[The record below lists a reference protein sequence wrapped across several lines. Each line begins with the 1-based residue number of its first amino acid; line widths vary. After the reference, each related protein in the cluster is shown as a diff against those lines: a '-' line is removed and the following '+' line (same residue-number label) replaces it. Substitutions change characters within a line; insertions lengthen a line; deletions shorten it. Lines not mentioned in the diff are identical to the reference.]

1 MVHYTFIKRKK
12 KLYSIGIDVGGT
24 FTDFFCFDHSNQKTF
39 VYKTASTPDDPS
51 KAVCA
56 GLEALLTKY
65 SIKATDVSTIF
76 HGTTV
81 GTNSILEGKGAK
93 VGLIT
98 NSGFRD
104 ILHIGRHQRPQHY
117 SIGQEIPWQNRA
129 LIERKFRKTVNC
141 RLDSSGNEITPLDE
155 KSILAHL
162 EFFEENNVN
171 SVLIA
176 FLFSYRNNAHERR
189 VSELVRDQMPNAFV
203 TTSSSVSPQFREFER
218 FTTGAV
224 AAFIGPKVTG
234 YIDNLSLTLKKICQN
249 AELRIMTSSGGL
261 ATPEMIMR
269 HPELTLLSGLVAGA
283 NAGLWLASKKK
294 MKNLITLD
302 IGGTSADISII
313 NDGQLNEVSS
323 RNASISGYPVQ
334 LPMID
339 IHTIGAGGGSIA
351 RVDAG
356 GGFKV
361 GPESAG
367 ASPGPACYN
376 LGGSKPTVTD
386 ANLVLGRL
394 LGDRIL
400 DGRMTLDS
408 QIAETSLK
416 EVSSTLGSNINQ
428 TALGTISVL
437 NNNMASA
444 IRSRTIQKGIDPRDF
459 SLCAFGGG
467 GPLQAVGV
475 AEILGINEVI
485 VPQAPGIMCAFG
497 LLISRVEY
505 HSVKTLLMTKTQFNL
520 STLNETLSEMKS
532 YLTSIFERDKAD
544 TKLICFE
551 AFTDLRYVGQ
561 GYELKVP
568 LNSDVLKLEDLEQVW
583 DAFHKQHK
591 QEYGHNFLSADIEMV
606 SVKLK
611 AQIKKENSSDEFSFE
626 NSIDETVS
634 RLNLPNTKV
643 EFSIDGKPQSFETEI
658 IDRKTL
664 TGGTQKAGPNVI
676 YQEDSTT
683 VVPPGWTMSVDDDLT
698 LRLRKLDNNNE

>member
-1 MVHYTFIKRKK
+1 
-12 KLYSIGIDVGGT
+12 
-24 FTDFFCFDHSNQKTF
+24 
-39 VYKTASTPDDPS
+39 
-51 KAVCA
+51 
-56 GLEALLTKY
+56 
-65 SIKATDVSTIF
+65 
-76 HGTTV
+76 
-81 GTNSILEGKGAK
+81 
-93 VGLIT
+93 
-98 NSGFRD
+98 
-104 ILHIGRHQRPQHY
+104 
-117 SIGQEIPWQNRA
+117 
-129 LIERKFRKTVNC
+129 LIERKFRKTVDC

-162 EFFEENNVN
+162 EFFKENNVN
-171 SVLIA
+171 SILIA
-176 FLFSYRNNAHERR
+176 FLFSYRNNAHENR
-189 VSELVRDQMPNAFV
+189 VLEIVRDQIPSAFV

-224 AAFIGPKVTG
+224 AAFIGPKVTN
-234 YIDNLSLTLKKICQN
+234 YIDNLSLNLKNICQN
-249 AELRIMTSSGGL
+249 AELRIMTSNGGL

-351 RVDAG
+351 KVDAG

-408 QIAETSLK
+408 QMAETSLK
-416 EVSSTLGSNINQ
+416 AVSSSLGSTINQ

-485 VPQAPGIMCAFG
+485 VPQNPGIMCAFG

-520 STLNETLSEMKS
+520 SILNETISEMKS
-532 YLTSIFERDKAD
+532 DLTSIFERDKAD
-544 TKLICFE
+544 TKLIRFE

-568 LNSDVLKLEDLEQVW
+568 LNSDVLKPENLEQVW

-634 RLNLPNTKV
+634 RLNLPKAKV

-664 TGGTQKAGPNVI
+664 TGGAQKAGPNVI

>member
-1 MVHYTFIKRKK
+1 M
-12 KLYSIGIDVGGT
+12 YSIGIDVGGT
-24 FTDFFCFDHSNQKTF
+24 FTDFFCFDQSNQKTF
-39 VYKTASTPDDPS
+39 VYKTPSTSDDPS
-51 KAVCA
+51 IAVCA

-65 SIKATDVSTIF
+65 TIKATDVSTIF

-141 RLDSSGNEITPLDE
+141 RLDSSGNEIAPLDE
-155 KSILAHL
+155 KSILAHI
-162 EFFEENNVN
+162 EFFKENSVN

-176 FLFSYRNNAHERR
+176 FLFSYRNNAHEGR
-189 VSELVRDQMPNAFV
+189 VLELVRDQMPSAFV

-224 AAFIGPKVTG
+224 AAFIGPKVTH
-234 YIDNLSLTLKKICQN
+234 YIDNLTLNLKKICQN

-339 IHTIGAGGGSIA
+339 IHTIGAGGGSVA

-367 ASPGPACYN
+367 AYPGPACYN

-408 QIAETSLK
+408 QMAETSLK
-416 EVSSTLGSNINQ
+416 EVSSTLGSTINQ

-485 VPQAPGIMCAFG
+485 IPQNPGIMCAFG

-532 YLTSIFERDKAD
+532 DLTLIFERDKAE
-544 TKLICFE
+544 TKLIRFE

-568 LNSDVLKLEDLEQVW
+568 LNSNTLGPEHLEQVW
-583 DAFHKQHK
+583 DAFHRQHK

-611 AQIKKENSSDEFSFE
+611 AHIISENSSGALSFE
-626 NSIDETVS
+626 NSTDETVS
-634 RLNLPNTKV
+634 RLNLPNTNV

-664 TGGTQKAGPNVI
+664 AGGAQKAGPNVI
-676 YQEDSTT
+676 YQEDSTI

-698 LRLRKLDNNNE
+698 LRLKKLDNNNE

>member
-1 MVHYTFIKRKK
+1 
-12 KLYSIGIDVGGT
+12 LYSIGIDVGGT
-24 FTDFFCFDHSNQKTF
+24 FTDFFCFNQSNQKTF
-39 VYKTASTPDDPS
+39 VYKTPSTSDDPS

-65 SIKATDVSTIF
+65 TIKATDVSTIF

-141 RLDSSGNEITPLDE
+141 RLDSSGNEIAPLDE
-155 KSILAHL
+155 KSILAHI
-162 EFFEENNVN
+162 EFFKENSVN

-176 FLFSYRNNAHERR
+176 FLFSYRNNAHEGR
-189 VSELVRDQMPNAFV
+189 VLELVRDQMPSAFV

-224 AAFIGPKVTG
+224 AAFIGPKVTH
-234 YIDNLSLTLKKICQN
+234 YIDNLTLNLKKICQN

-339 IHTIGAGGGSIA
+339 IHTIGAGGGSVA

-367 ASPGPACYN
+367 AYPGPACYN

-408 QIAETSLK
+408 QMAETSLK
-416 EVSSTLGSNINQ
+416 EVSLTLGSTINQ

-485 VPQAPGIMCAFG
+485 IPQNPGIMCAFG

-532 YLTSIFERDKAD
+532 DLTLIFERDKAE
-544 TKLICFE
+544 TKLIRFE

-568 LNSDVLKLEDLEQVW
+568 LNSNTLGPEHLEQVW
-583 DAFHKQHK
+583 DAFHRQHK

-611 AQIKKENSSDEFSFE
+611 AHIISENSSGALSFE
-626 NSIDETVS
+626 NSTDETVS
-634 RLNLPNTKV
+634 RLNLPNTNV

-664 TGGTQKAGPNVI
+664 AGGAQKAGPNVI
-676 YQEDSTT
+676 YQEDSTI

-698 LRLRKLDNNNE
+698 LRLKKLDNNNE

>member
-1 MVHYTFIKRKK
+1 M
-12 KLYSIGIDVGGT
+12 YSIGIDVGGT
-24 FTDFFCFDHSNQKTF
+24 FTDFFCFDHSNQQTF
-39 VYKTASTPDDPS
+39 VYKIASTPDDPS
-51 KAVCA
+51 QAVCT

-65 SIKATDVSTIF
+65 SIKPTEVSTIF

-129 LIERKFRKTVNC
+129 LIERKFRKTIDC
-141 RLDSSGNEITPLDE
+141 RLDSSGNEIIPLDE
-155 KSILAHL
+155 TSILDHL
-162 EFFEENNVN
+162 EFFKNNNVN
-171 SVLIA
+171 SILIA
-176 FLFSYRNNAHERR
+176 FLFSFRNNTHENH
-189 VSELVRDQMPNAFV
+189 VLKIVKEQMPSTFV

-224 AAFIGPKVTG
+224 AAFIGPKVTN
-234 YIDNLSLTLKKICQN
+234 YIDNLSYNLRKICPES
-249 AELRIMTSSGGL
+249 ELRIMTSSGGL
-261 ATPEMIMR
+261 ATPEMIME

-283 NAGLWLASKKK
+283 NAGLWLASKKG

-313 NDGQLNEVSS
+313 NNGQLNEVSS
-323 RNASISGYPVQ
+323 RNASIAGYPVQ

-351 RVDAG
+351 KVDAG

-400 DGRMTLDS
+400 DGRMTLDT
-408 QIAETSLK
+408 QMAEKSLEK
-416 EVSSTLGSNINQ
+416 VSSTLGSTINQ

-475 AEILGINEVI
+475 AEILGIKEVI
-485 VPQAPGIMCAFG
+485 IPQNPGIMCAFG
-497 LLISRVEY
+497 LLISRIEY
-505 HSVKTLLMTKTQFNL
+505 HSVRTLLMTKTQFNL
-520 STLNETLSEMKS
+520 SFLNETLTEMKDD
-532 YLTSIFERDKAD
+532 LISIFERDKAD
-544 TKLICFE
+544 TKLISFE

-568 LNSDVLKLEDLEQVW
+568 LNSDMLKPEHLEEVW

-591 QEYGHNFLSADIEMV
+591 QEYGHNFTSADIEMV

-611 AQIKKENSSDEFSFE
+611 AHIKKENPYEELSFE
-626 NSIDETVS
+626 SSFDEYSGRSDLTM
-634 RLNLPNTKV
+634 KEV
-643 EFSIDGKPQSFETEI
+643 EFSVEGKPQRFDTEI
-658 IDRKTL
+658 IRRNNL
-664 TGGTQKAGPNVI
+664 AGGIQKMGPNVV
-676 YQEDSTT
+676 YQQDSTT
-683 VVPPGWTMSVDDDLT
+683 VVPPGWTMSVDDDLS

>member
-1 MVHYTFIKRKK
+1 
-12 KLYSIGIDVGGT
+12 
-24 FTDFFCFDHSNQKTF
+24 
-39 VYKTASTPDDPS
+39 
-51 KAVCA
+51 
-56 GLEALLTKY
+56 
-65 SIKATDVSTIF
+65 
-76 HGTTV
+76 
-81 GTNSILEGKGAK
+81 
-93 VGLIT
+93 
-98 NSGFRD
+98 
-104 ILHIGRHQRPQHY
+104 
-117 SIGQEIPWQNRA
+117 
-129 LIERKFRKTVNC
+129 
-141 RLDSSGNEITPLDE
+141 
-155 KSILAHL
+155 LAHL

-171 SVLIA
+171 SILIA
-176 FLFSYRNNAHERR
+176 FLFSYRNNAHENR
-189 VSELVRDQMPNAFV
+189 VLELVREQMPSAFV

-224 AAFIGPKVTG
+224 AAFIGPKVTQ
-234 YIDNLSLTLKKICQN
+234 YIDNLSLNLKNICQN

-400 DGRMTLDS
+400 DGRMMLDS
-408 QIAETSLK
+408 QMAETSLRT
-416 EVSSTLGSNINQ
+416 VSSSLGSTINQ

-485 VPQAPGIMCAFG
+485 VPQNPGIMCAFG

-520 STLNETLSEMKS
+520 STLNETISEMKS
-532 YLTSIFERDKAD
+532 DLTSIFKRDNAD
-544 TKLICFE
+544 TKLIRYE

-568 LNSDVLKLEDLEQVW
+568 LNSDVLKPETLEQVW

-626 NSIDETVS
+626 NSSDETVS

-658 IDRKTL
+658 IDRKAL
-664 TGGTQKAGPNVI
+664 TGGAQKAGPNVI

>member
-1 MVHYTFIKRKK
+1 M
-12 KLYSIGIDVGGT
+12 YSIGIDVGGT
-24 FTDFFCFDHSNQKTF
+24 FTDFFCFNQSNQKTF
-39 VYKTASTPDDPS
+39 VYKTPSTSDDPS
-51 KAVCA
+51 IAVCA

-65 SIKATDVSTIF
+65 TIKATDVSTIF

-141 RLDSSGNEITPLDE
+141 RLDSSGNEIAPLDE
-155 KSILAHL
+155 KSILAHI
-162 EFFEENNVN
+162 EFFKENSVN

-176 FLFSYRNNAHERR
+176 FLFSYRNNAHEGR
-189 VSELVRDQMPNAFV
+189 VLELVRDQMPSAFV

-224 AAFIGPKVTG
+224 AAFIGPKVTH
-234 YIDNLSLTLKKICQN
+234 YIDNLTLNLKKICQN

-339 IHTIGAGGGSIA
+339 IHTIGAGGGSVA

-367 ASPGPACYN
+367 AYPGPACYN

-408 QIAETSLK
+408 QMAETSLK
-416 EVSSTLGSNINQ
+416 EVSLTLGSTINQ

-485 VPQAPGIMCAFG
+485 IPQNPGIMCAFG

-532 YLTSIFERDKAD
+532 DLTLIFERDKAE
-544 TKLICFE
+544 TKLIRFE

-568 LNSDVLKLEDLEQVW
+568 LNSNTLGPEHLEQVW
-583 DAFHKQHK
+583 DAFHRQHK

-611 AQIKKENSSDEFSFE
+611 AHIISENSSGALSFE
-626 NSIDETVS
+626 NSTDETVS
-634 RLNLPNTKV
+634 RLNLPNTNV

-664 TGGTQKAGPNVI
+664 AGGAQKAGPNVI
-676 YQEDSTT
+676 YQEDSTI

-698 LRLRKLDNNNE
+698 LRLKKLDNNNE

>member
-1 MVHYTFIKRKK
+1 M
-12 KLYSIGIDVGGT
+12 YSIGIDVGGT
-24 FTDFFCFDHSNQKTF
+24 FTDFFCFDQSNQKTF
-39 VYKTASTPDDPS
+39 VYKTPSTSDDPS

-65 SIKATDVSTIF
+65 TIKATDVSTIF

-141 RLDSSGNEITPLDE
+141 RLDSSGNEIAPLDE
-155 KSILAHL
+155 KSILAHI
-162 EFFEENNVN
+162 EFFKENSVN

-176 FLFSYRNNAHERR
+176 FLFSYRNNAHEGR
-189 VSELVRDQMPNAFV
+189 VLELVRDQMPSAFV

-224 AAFIGPKVTG
+224 AAFIGPKVTH
-234 YIDNLSLTLKKICQN
+234 YIDNLTLNLKKICQN

-339 IHTIGAGGGSIA
+339 IHTIGAGGGSVA

-367 ASPGPACYN
+367 AYPGPACYN

-408 QIAETSLK
+408 QMAETSLK
-416 EVSSTLGSNINQ
+416 EVSSTLGSTINQ

-485 VPQAPGIMCAFG
+485 IPQNPGIMCAFG

-532 YLTSIFERDKAD
+532 DLTLIFERDKAE
-544 TKLICFE
+544 TKLIRFE

-568 LNSDVLKLEDLEQVW
+568 LNSNTLGTEHLEQVW
-583 DAFHKQHK
+583 DAFHRQHK

-611 AQIKKENSSDEFSFE
+611 AHIISENSSGALSFE
-626 NSIDETVS
+626 NSTDETVS
-634 RLNLPNTKV
+634 RLNLPNTNV

-664 TGGTQKAGPNVI
+664 AGGAQKAGPNVI
-676 YQEDSTT
+676 YQEDSTI

-698 LRLRKLDNNNE
+698 LRLKKLDNNNE

>member
-1 MVHYTFIKRKK
+1 M
-12 KLYSIGIDVGGT
+12 YSIGIDVGGT

-51 KAVCA
+51 KAVCS
-56 GLEALLTKY
+56 GLEALLAKY
-65 SIKATDVSTIF
+65 LIKAKDVSTIF

-129 LIERKFRKTVNC
+129 LIERKFRKTVDC

-155 KSILAHL
+155 KRILAHL
-162 EFFEENNVN
+162 EFFKENNVN
-171 SVLIA
+171 SILIA
-176 FLFSYRNNAHERR
+176 FLFSYRNNAHENR
-189 VSELVRDQMPNAFV
+189 VLQIVRDQIPSAFV

-224 AAFIGPKVTG
+224 AAFIGPKVTN
-234 YIDNLSLTLKKICQN
+234 YIDNLSLNLKNICQN
-249 AELRIMTSSGGL
+249 AELRIMTSNGGL

-351 RVDAG
+351 KVDAG

-408 QIAETSLK
+408 QMAETSLK
-416 EVSSTLGSNINQ
+416 AVSSSLGSTINQ

-459 SLCAFGGG
+459 CLCAFGGG

-485 VPQAPGIMCAFG
+485 VPQNPGIMCAFG

-520 STLNETLSEMKS
+520 SILNETISEMKS
-532 YLTSIFERDKAD
+532 DLTSIFERDKAD
-544 TKLICFE
+544 TKLIRFE

-568 LNSDVLKLEDLEQVW
+568 LNSDVLKPESLEQVW

-634 RLNLPNTKV
+634 RLNLPKAKV

-664 TGGTQKAGPNVI
+664 TGGAQKAGPNVI

>member
-1 MVHYTFIKRKK
+1 M
-12 KLYSIGIDVGGT
+12 
-24 FTDFFCFDHSNQKTF
+24 
-39 VYKTASTPDDPS
+39 
-51 KAVCA
+51 
-56 GLEALLTKY
+56 
-65 SIKATDVSTIF
+65 
-76 HGTTV
+76 
-81 GTNSILEGKGAK
+81 
-93 VGLIT
+93 
-98 NSGFRD
+98 
-104 ILHIGRHQRPQHY
+104 
-117 SIGQEIPWQNRA
+117 
-129 LIERKFRKTVNC
+129 
-141 RLDSSGNEITPLDE
+141 
-155 KSILAHL
+155 AHL
-162 EFFEENNVN
+162 EFFKENNVN
-171 SVLIA
+171 SILIA
-176 FLFSYRNNAHERR
+176 FLFSYRNNAHENR
-189 VSELVRDQMPNAFV
+189 VLEIVRDQIPSAFV

-224 AAFIGPKVTG
+224 AAFIGPKVTN
-234 YIDNLSLTLKKICQN
+234 YIDNLSLNLKNICQN
-249 AELRIMTSSGGL
+249 AELRIMTSNGGL

-294 MKNLITLD
+294 IKNLITLD

-351 RVDAG
+351 KVDAG

-408 QIAETSLK
+408 QMAETSLK
-416 EVSSTLGSNINQ
+416 AVSSSLGSTINQ

-485 VPQAPGIMCAFG
+485 VPQNPGIMCAFG

-520 STLNETLSEMKS
+520 SILNETISQMKS
-532 YLTSIFERDKAD
+532 DLTSIFERDKAD
-544 TKLICFE
+544 TKLIRFE

-568 LNSDVLKLEDLEQVW
+568 LNSDVLKPENLEQVW

-634 RLNLPNTKV
+634 RLNLPKAKV

-664 TGGTQKAGPNVI
+664 TGGVQKAGPNVI

>member
-1 MVHYTFIKRKK
+1 M
-12 KLYSIGIDVGGT
+12 YSIGIDVGGT
-24 FTDFFCFDHSNQKTF
+24 FTDFFCFNQSNQKTF
-39 VYKTASTPDDPS
+39 VYKTPSTSDDPS

-65 SIKATDVSTIF
+65 TIKATDVSTIF

-141 RLDSSGNEITPLDE
+141 RLDSSGNEIAPLDE
-155 KSILAHL
+155 KSILAHI
-162 EFFEENNVN
+162 EFFKENSVN

-176 FLFSYRNNAHERR
+176 FLFSYRNNAHEGR
-189 VSELVRDQMPNAFV
+189 VLELVRDQMPSAFV

-224 AAFIGPKVTG
+224 AAFIGPKVTH
-234 YIDNLSLTLKKICQN
+234 YIDNLTLNLKKICQN

-339 IHTIGAGGGSIA
+339 IHTIGAGGGSVA

-367 ASPGPACYN
+367 AYPGPACYN

-408 QIAETSLK
+408 QMAETSLK
-416 EVSSTLGSNINQ
+416 EVSLTLGSTINQ

-485 VPQAPGIMCAFG
+485 IPQNPGIMCAFG

-532 YLTSIFERDKAD
+532 DLTLIFERDKAE
-544 TKLICFE
+544 TKLIRFE

-568 LNSDVLKLEDLEQVW
+568 LNSDILEPEHLEQVW
-583 DAFHKQHK
+583 DAFHRQHK

-611 AQIKKENSSDEFSFE
+611 AHIISENSSGALSFE
-626 NSIDETVS
+626 NSTDETVS
-634 RLNLPNTKV
+634 RLNLPNTNV

-664 TGGTQKAGPNVI
+664 AGGAQKAGPNVI
-676 YQEDSTT
+676 YQEDSTI

-698 LRLRKLDNNNE
+698 LRLKKLDNNNE

>member
-1 MVHYTFIKRKK
+1 M
-12 KLYSIGIDVGGT
+12 YSIGIDVGGT

-65 SIKATDVSTIF
+65 AIKPTDVATIF

-141 RLDSSGNEITPLDE
+141 RLDSSGNEIIPLDE
-155 KSILAHL
+155 KSILAHI
-162 EFFEENNVN
+162 EFFKENNVN

-176 FLFSYRNNAHERR
+176 FLFSFRNNAHERR
-189 VSELVRDQMPNAFV
+189 VLELVRDQMPSAFV

-224 AAFIGPKVTG
+224 AAFIGPKVTR
-234 YIDNLSLTLKKICQN
+234 YIDNLSLNLKKICPK

-408 QIAETSLK
+408 QMAEKSLK
-416 EVSSTLGSNINQ
+416 EVSSTLGSTTNQ

-485 VPQAPGIMCAFG
+485 VPQNPGIMCAFG

-532 YLTSIFERDKAD
+532 DLTSIFERDKAD
-544 TKLICFE
+544 TKLIRFE

-568 LNSDVLKLEDLEQVW
+568 LDSEVLKPENLEQVW

-611 AQIKKENSSDEFSFE
+611 AQIKKENSRDEFSFE
-626 NSIDETVS
+626 NSIDETVGN
-634 RLNLPNTKV
+634 LNLPNSKV

-664 TGGTQKAGPNVI
+664 KGGAQKDGPNVI

-683 VVPPGWTMSVDDDLT
+683 VVPPGWTMSIDDDLT
-698 LRLRKLDNNNE
+698 LRLRKLDNKNE

>member
-1 MVHYTFIKRKK
+1 M
-12 KLYSIGIDVGGT
+12 YSIGIDVGGT
-24 FTDFFCFDHSNQKTF
+24 FTDFFCFDQSNQKTF
-39 VYKTASTPDDPS
+39 VYKTPSTSDDPS

-65 SIKATDVSTIF
+65 TIKATDVSTIF

-141 RLDSSGNEITPLDE
+141 RLDSSGNEIVPLDE
-155 KSILAHL
+155 KSILAHI
-162 EFFEENNVN
+162 EFFKENSVN

-176 FLFSYRNNAHERR
+176 FLFSYRNNAHEGR
-189 VSELVRDQMPNAFV
+189 VLELVRDQMPSAFV

-224 AAFIGPKVTG
+224 AAFIGPKVTH
-234 YIDNLSLTLKKICQN
+234 YIDNLTLNLKKICQN

-339 IHTIGAGGGSIA
+339 IHTIGAGGGSVA

-367 ASPGPACYN
+367 AYPGPACYN

-408 QIAETSLK
+408 QMAETSLK
-416 EVSSTLGSNINQ
+416 EVSSTLGSTINQ

-485 VPQAPGIMCAFG
+485 IPQNPGIMCAFG

-520 STLNETLSEMKS
+520 STLNGTLSEMKS
-532 YLTSIFERDKAD
+532 DLTLIFERDKAE
-544 TKLICFE
+544 TKLIRFE

-568 LNSDVLKLEDLEQVW
+568 LNSDILEPEHLEQVW
-583 DAFHKQHK
+583 DAFHRQHK

-611 AQIKKENSSDEFSFE
+611 AHIMSKNSSGALSFE
-626 NSIDETVS
+626 NSTDKTVS
-634 RLNLPNTKV
+634 SLNLTNTNV

-664 TGGTQKAGPNVI
+664 AGGAQKAGPNVI
-676 YQEDSTT
+676 YQEDSTI

-698 LRLRKLDNNNE
+698 LRLKKLDNNNE

>member
-1 MVHYTFIKRKK
+1 M
-12 KLYSIGIDVGGT
+12 YSIGIDVGGT
-24 FTDFFCFDHSNQKTF
+24 FTDFFCFDQSNQKTF
-39 VYKTASTPDDPS
+39 VYKTPSTSDDPS

-65 SIKATDVSTIF
+65 TIKATDVSTIF

-141 RLDSSGNEITPLDE
+141 RLDSSGNEIAPLDE
-155 KSILAHL
+155 KSILAHI
-162 EFFEENNVN
+162 EFFKENSVN

-176 FLFSYRNNAHERR
+176 FLFSYRNNAHEGR
-189 VSELVRDQMPNAFV
+189 VLELVRDQMPSAFV

-224 AAFIGPKVTG
+224 AAFIGPKVTH
-234 YIDNLSLTLKKICQN
+234 YIDNLTLNLKKICQN

-339 IHTIGAGGGSIA
+339 IHTIGAGGGSVA

-367 ASPGPACYN
+367 AYPGPACYN

-408 QIAETSLK
+408 QMAETSLK
-416 EVSSTLGSNINQ
+416 EVSSTLGSTINQ

-485 VPQAPGIMCAFG
+485 IPQNPGIMCAFG

-532 YLTSIFERDKAD
+532 DLTLIFERDKAE
-544 TKLICFE
+544 TKLIRFE

-568 LNSDVLKLEDLEQVW
+568 LNSDILEPEHLEQVW
-583 DAFHKQHK
+583 DAFHRQHK

-611 AQIKKENSSDEFSFE
+611 AHIISENSSGALSFE
-626 NSIDETVS
+626 NSTDETVS
-634 RLNLPNTKV
+634 RLNLPNTNV

-664 TGGTQKAGPNVI
+664 AGGAQKAGPNVI
-676 YQEDSTT
+676 YQEDSTI

-698 LRLRKLDNNNE
+698 LRLKKLDNNNE

>member
-1 MVHYTFIKRKK
+1 M
-12 KLYSIGIDVGGT
+12 YSIGIDVGGT
-24 FTDFFCFDHSNQKTF
+24 FTDFFCFDQSNQKTF
-39 VYKTASTPDDPS
+39 VYKTPSTSDDPS

-65 SIKATDVSTIF
+65 TIKATDVSTIF

-141 RLDSSGNEITPLDE
+141 RLDSSGNEIAPLDE
-155 KSILAHL
+155 KSILAHI
-162 EFFEENNVN
+162 EFFKENSVN

-176 FLFSYRNNAHERR
+176 FLFSYRNNAHEGR
-189 VSELVRDQMPNAFV
+189 VLELVRDQMPSAFV

-224 AAFIGPKVTG
+224 AAFIGPKVTH
-234 YIDNLSLTLKKICQN
+234 YIDNLTLNLKKICQN

-339 IHTIGAGGGSIA
+339 IHTIGAGGGSVA

-367 ASPGPACYN
+367 AYPGPACYN

-408 QIAETSLK
+408 QMAETSLK
-416 EVSSTLGSNINQ
+416 EVSLTLGSTINQ

-485 VPQAPGIMCAFG
+485 IPQNPGIMCAFG

-532 YLTSIFERDKAD
+532 DLTLIFERDKAE
-544 TKLICFE
+544 TKLIRFE

-568 LNSDVLKLEDLEQVW
+568 LNSNTLGPEHLEQVW
-583 DAFHKQHK
+583 DAFHRQHK

-611 AQIKKENSSDEFSFE
+611 AHIISENSSGALSFE
-626 NSIDETVS
+626 NSTDETVS
-634 RLNLPNTKV
+634 RLNLPNTNV

-664 TGGTQKAGPNVI
+664 AGGAQKAGPNVI
-676 YQEDSTT
+676 YQEDSTI

-698 LRLRKLDNNNE
+698 LRLKKLDNNNE

>member
-1 MVHYTFIKRKK
+1 M
-12 KLYSIGIDVGGT
+12 YSIGIDVGGT
-24 FTDFFCFDHSNQKTF
+24 FTDFFCFDQSNQKTF
-39 VYKTASTPDDPS
+39 VYKTPSTSDDPS
-51 KAVCA
+51 IAVCA

-65 SIKATDVSTIF
+65 TIKATDVSTIF

-141 RLDSSGNEITPLDE
+141 RLDSSGNEIAPLDE
-155 KSILAHL
+155 KSILAHI
-162 EFFEENNVN
+162 EFFKENSVN

-176 FLFSYRNNAHERR
+176 FLFSYRNNAHEGR
-189 VSELVRDQMPNAFV
+189 VLELVRDQMPSAFV

-224 AAFIGPKVTG
+224 AAFIGPKVTH
-234 YIDNLSLTLKKICQN
+234 YIDNLTLNLKKICQN

-339 IHTIGAGGGSIA
+339 IHTIGAGGGSVA

-367 ASPGPACYN
+367 AYPGPACYN

-408 QIAETSLK
+408 QMAETSLK
-416 EVSSTLGSNINQ
+416 EVSSTLGSTINQ

-485 VPQAPGIMCAFG
+485 IPQNPGIMCAFG

-532 YLTSIFERDKAD
+532 DLTLIFERDKAE
-544 TKLICFE
+544 TKLIRFE

-568 LNSDVLKLEDLEQVW
+568 LNSNTLGTEHLEQVW
-583 DAFHKQHK
+583 DAFHRQHK

-611 AQIKKENSSDEFSFE
+611 AHIMSKNSSGALSFE
-626 NSIDETVS
+626 NSTDKTVS
-634 RLNLPNTKV
+634 SLNLTNTNV

-664 TGGTQKAGPNVI
+664 AGGAQKAGPNVI
-676 YQEDSTT
+676 YQEDSTI

-698 LRLRKLDNNNE
+698 LRLKKLDNNNE

>member
-1 MVHYTFIKRKK
+1 M
-12 KLYSIGIDVGGT
+12 YSIGIDVGGT
-24 FTDFFCFDHSNQKTF
+24 FTDFFCFNHSNQQTF
-39 VYKTASTPDDPS
+39 VYKIASTPEDPS
-51 KAVCA
+51 EAVCA

-65 SIKATDVSTIF
+65 SIKPTEVSTIF

-117 SIGQEIPWQNRA
+117 SIGQEIPWQNRP
-129 LIERKFRKTVNC
+129 LIERKFRKTIAC
-141 RLDSSGNEITPLDE
+141 RFDSSGNEIIPLDE
-155 KSILAHL
+155 TSVLDHV
-162 EFFEENNVN
+162 EFFKNNNVN
-171 SVLIA
+171 SILIA
-176 FLFSYRNNAHERR
+176 FLFSYRNNAHENH
-189 VSELVRDQMPNAFV
+189 VLKIVKEQMPSAFV

-224 AAFIGPKVTG
+224 AAFIGPKVTN
-234 YIDNLSLTLKKICQN
+234 YIYNLSHNLRKICPDS
-249 AELRIMTSSGGL
+249 ELRIMTSSGGL
-261 ATPEMIMR
+261 ATPEMIMQ

-283 NAGLWLASKKK
+283 NAGLWLASKKG

-313 NDGQLNEVSS
+313 NHGKLNEVSS
-323 RNASISGYPVQ
+323 RNASIAGYPVQ

-351 RVDAG
+351 KVDAG

-376 LGGSKPTVTD
+376 IGGSKPTVTD

-400 DGRMTLDS
+400 DGRMTLDTHM
-408 QIAETSLK
+408 AEKSLEK
-416 EVSSTLGSNINQ
+416 VSTTLGSTINQ

-475 AEILGINEVI
+475 AEILGIKEVI
-485 VPQAPGIMCAFG
+485 IPQNPGIMCAFG
-497 LLISRVEY
+497 LLISRIEY
-505 HSVKTLLMTKTQFNL
+505 HSVRTLLMTKTQFNL
-520 STLNETLSEMKS
+520 SFLNETLNEMKDE
-532 YLTSIFERDKAD
+532 LISIFERDKAD
-544 TKLICFE
+544 TKLISFE

-568 LNSDVLKLEDLEQVW
+568 LNSDIIKPEHLEQVW
-583 DAFHKQHK
+583 NDFHEQHK
-591 QEYGHNFLSADIEMV
+591 QEYGHSFTSADIEMV

-611 AQIKKENSSDEFSFE
+611 AHIKKEKPYEELSFE
-626 NSIDETVS
+626 SSFDETVS
-634 RLNLPNTKV
+634 RLNLPNAKV
-643 EFSIDGKPQSFETEI
+643 EFNIDGKSQSFETEI
-658 IDRKTL
+658 IDRRFL
-664 TGGTQKAGPNVI
+664 AEGTHKVGPTII

-683 VVPPGWTMSVDDDLT
+683 VAPPGWKMSVDDDLT
-698 LRLRKLDNNNE
+698 LRLKKLDNRNE

>member
-1 MVHYTFIKRKK
+1 M
-12 KLYSIGIDVGGT
+12 YSIGIDVGGT
-24 FTDFFCFDHSNQKTF
+24 FTDFFCFDQSNQKTF
-39 VYKTASTPDDPS
+39 VYKTPSTSDDPS

-65 SIKATDVSTIF
+65 TIKATDVSTIF

-141 RLDSSGNEITPLDE
+141 RLDSSGNEIAPLDE
-155 KSILAHL
+155 KSIADHI
-162 EFFEENNVN
+162 EFFKENRVN

-176 FLFSYRNNAHERR
+176 FLFSYRNNAHESR
-189 VSELVRDQMPNAFV
+189 VLELVRDQMPSAFV

-224 AAFIGPKVTG
+224 AAFIGPKVTH
-234 YIDNLSLTLKKICQN
+234 YIDNLTLNLKKICQN

-323 RNASISGYPVQ
+323 RNASIAGYPVQ

-339 IHTIGAGGGSIA
+339 IHTIGAGGGSVA

-367 ASPGPACYN
+367 AYPGPACYN

-408 QIAETSLK
+408 QMAETSLK
-416 EVSSTLGSNINQ
+416 EVSSTLGSTINQ

-485 VPQAPGIMCAFG
+485 IPQNPGIMCAFG

-532 YLTSIFERDKAD
+532 DLTLIFERDKAE
-544 TKLICFE
+544 TKLIRFE

-568 LNSDVLKLEDLEQVW
+568 LNSDILEPEHLEQVW
-583 DAFHKQHK
+583 DAFHRQHK

-611 AQIKKENSSDEFSFE
+611 AHIISENSSGALSFE
-626 NSIDETVS
+626 NSTDEPVS
-634 RLNLPNTKV
+634 RLNLPNTNV

-664 TGGTQKAGPNVI
+664 AGGAQKAGPNVI
-676 YQEDSTT
+676 YQEDSTI

-698 LRLRKLDNNNE
+698 LRLKKLDNNND

>member
-1 MVHYTFIKRKK
+1 M
-12 KLYSIGIDVGGT
+12 YSIGIDVGGT
-24 FTDFFCFDHSNQKTF
+24 FTDFFCFNQSNQKTF
-39 VYKTASTPDDPS
+39 VYKTPSTSDDPS

-65 SIKATDVSTIF
+65 TIKATDVSTIF

-141 RLDSSGNEITPLDE
+141 RLDSSGNEIAPLDE
-155 KSILAHL
+155 KSILAHI
-162 EFFEENNVN
+162 EFFKENSVN

-176 FLFSYRNNAHERR
+176 FLFSYRNNAHEGR
-189 VSELVRDQMPNAFV
+189 VLELVRDQMPSAFV

-224 AAFIGPKVTG
+224 AAFIGPKVTH
-234 YIDNLSLTLKKICQN
+234 YIDNLTLNLKKICQN

-339 IHTIGAGGGSIA
+339 IHTIGAGGGSVA

-367 ASPGPACYN
+367 AYPGPACYN

-408 QIAETSLK
+408 QMAETSLK
-416 EVSSTLGSNINQ
+416 EVSLTLGSTINQ

-485 VPQAPGIMCAFG
+485 IPQNPGIMCAFG

-532 YLTSIFERDKAD
+532 DLTLIFERDKAE
-544 TKLICFE
+544 TKLIRFE

-568 LNSDVLKLEDLEQVW
+568 LNSNTLGTEHLEQVW
-583 DAFHKQHK
+583 DAFHRQHK

-611 AQIKKENSSDEFSFE
+611 AHIISENSSGALSFE
-626 NSIDETVS
+626 NSTDETVS
-634 RLNLPNTKV
+634 RLNLPNTNV

-664 TGGTQKAGPNVI
+664 AGGAQKAGPNVI
-676 YQEDSTT
+676 YQEDSTI

-698 LRLRKLDNNNE
+698 LRLKKLDSNNE

>member
-1 MVHYTFIKRKK
+1 M
-12 KLYSIGIDVGGT
+12 YSIGIDVGGT
-24 FTDFFCFDHSNQKTF
+24 FTDFFCFDHSNQQTF
-39 VYKTASTPDDPS
+39 VYKIASTPDDPS
-51 KAVCA
+51 QAVCT

-65 SIKATDVSTIF
+65 SIKPTEVSTIF

-81 GTNSILEGKGAK
+81 ETNSILEGKGAK

-129 LIERKFRKTVNC
+129 LIERKFRKTIDC
-141 RLDSSGNEITPLDE
+141 RLDSSGNEIIPLDE
-155 KSILAHL
+155 TSILDHL
-162 EFFEENNVN
+162 EFFKNNNVN
-171 SVLIA
+171 SILIA
-176 FLFSYRNNAHERR
+176 FLFSFRNNTHENQ
-189 VSELVRDQMPNAFV
+189 VLKIVKEQMPSAFV

-224 AAFIGPKVTG
+224 AAFIGPKVTN
-234 YIDNLSLTLKKICQN
+234 YIDNLSYNLRKICPES
-249 AELRIMTSSGGL
+249 ELRIMTSSGGL
-261 ATPEMIMR
+261 ATPEMIME

-283 NAGLWLASKKK
+283 NAGLWLASKKG

-313 NDGQLNEVSS
+313 NNGQLNEVSS
-323 RNASISGYPVQ
+323 RNASIAGYPVQ

-351 RVDAG
+351 KVDAG

-400 DGRMTLDS
+400 DGRMTLDT
-408 QIAETSLK
+408 QMAEKSLEK
-416 EVSSTLGSNINQ
+416 VSSTLGSTINQ

-475 AEILGINEVI
+475 AEILGIKEVI
-485 VPQAPGIMCAFG
+485 IPQNPGIMCAFG
-497 LLISRVEY
+497 LLISRIEY
-505 HSVKTLLMTKTQFNL
+505 HSVRTLLMTKTQFNL
-520 STLNETLSEMKS
+520 SFLNETLTEMKDD
-532 YLTSIFERDKAD
+532 LISIFERDKAD
-544 TKLICFE
+544 TKLISFE

-568 LNSDVLKLEDLEQVW
+568 LNSDMLKPEHLEEVW

-611 AQIKKENSSDEFSFE
+611 AHIKKENPYEELSFE
-626 NSIDETVS
+626 SSFDEYSGRSDLTM
-634 RLNLPNTKV
+634 KEV
-643 EFSIDGKPQSFETEI
+643 EFSVEGKPQRFDTEI
-658 IDRKTL
+658 IRRNNL
-664 TGGTQKAGPNVI
+664 AGGIQKMGPNVV
-676 YQEDSTT
+676 YQQDSTT
-683 VVPPGWTMSVDDDLT
+683 VVPPGWTMSVDDDLS

>member
-1 MVHYTFIKRKK
+1 M
-12 KLYSIGIDVGGT
+12 YSIGIDVGGT

-129 LIERKFRKTVNC
+129 LIERKFRKTVDC
-141 RLDSSGNEITPLDE
+141 RLDSSGKEITPLDE

-171 SVLIA
+171 SILIA
-176 FLFSYRNNAHERR
+176 FLFSYRNNAHENR
-189 VSELVRDQMPNAFV
+189 VLELVREQMPSAFV

-224 AAFIGPKVTG
+224 AAFIGPKVTH
-234 YIDNLSLTLKKICQN
+234 YIDNLSLNLKNICQN

-408 QIAETSLK
+408 QMAETSLR
-416 EVSSTLGSNINQ
+416 EVSSNLGSTINQ

-485 VPQAPGIMCAFG
+485 IPQNPGIMCAFG
-497 LLISRVEY
+497 LLISRIEY

-520 STLNETLSEMKS
+520 ATLNETLSEMKS
-532 YLTSIFERDKAD
+532 DLTSIFERDKAD
-544 TKLICFE
+544 TKLIRFE

-568 LNSDVLKLEDLEQVW
+568 LNSDVLKPENLEQVW

-634 RLNLPNTKV
+634 HLNLPNTKV
-643 EFSIDGKPQSFETEI
+643 EFSIGGKPQSFETEI

-664 TGGTQKAGPNVI
+664 KGGAQKAGPNVI

-698 LRLRKLDNNNE
+698 LRLRKLDNKNE

>member
-1 MVHYTFIKRKK
+1 M
-12 KLYSIGIDVGGT
+12 YSIGIDVGGT
-24 FTDFFCFDHSNQKTF
+24 FTDFFCFNHSNQQTF
-39 VYKTASTPDDPS
+39 VYKIASTPEDPS
-51 KAVCA
+51 EAVCA

-65 SIKATDVSTIF
+65 SIKPTEVSTIF

-117 SIGQEIPWQNRA
+117 SIGQEIPWQNRP
-129 LIERKFRKTVNC
+129 LIERKFRKTIAC
-141 RLDSSGNEITPLDE
+141 RFDSSGNEIIPLDE
-155 KSILAHL
+155 TSVLDHV
-162 EFFEENNVN
+162 EFFKNNNVN
-171 SVLIA
+171 SILIA
-176 FLFSYRNNAHERR
+176 FLFSYRNNAHENH
-189 VSELVRDQMPNAFV
+189 VLKIVKEQMPSAFV

-224 AAFIGPKVTG
+224 AAFIGPKVTN
-234 YIDNLSLTLKKICQN
+234 YIYNLSHNLRKICPDS
-249 AELRIMTSSGGL
+249 ELRIMTSSGGL
-261 ATPEMIMR
+261 ATPEMIMQ

-283 NAGLWLASKKK
+283 NAGLWLASKKG

-313 NDGQLNEVSS
+313 NHGKLNEVSS
-323 RNASISGYPVQ
+323 RNASIAGYPVQ

-351 RVDAG
+351 KVDAG

-376 LGGSKPTVTD
+376 IGGSKPTVTD

-400 DGRMTLDS
+400 DGRMTLDTHM
-408 QIAETSLK
+408 AEKSLEK
-416 EVSSTLGSNINQ
+416 VSTTLGSTINQ

-475 AEILGINEVI
+475 AEILGIKEVI
-485 VPQAPGIMCAFG
+485 IPQNPGIMCAFG
-497 LLISRVEY
+497 LLISRIEY
-505 HSVKTLLMTKTQFNL
+505 HSVRTLLMTKTQFNL
-520 STLNETLSEMKS
+520 SFLNETLNEMKDE
-532 YLTSIFERDKAD
+532 LISIFERDKAD
-544 TKLICFE
+544 TKLISFE

-561 GYELKVP
+561 GYELKVS
-568 LNSDVLKLEDLEQVW
+568 LNSDIIKPEHLEQVW
-583 DAFHKQHK
+583 NDFHEQHK
-591 QEYGHNFLSADIEMV
+591 QEYGHSFTSADIEMV

-611 AQIKKENSSDEFSFE
+611 AHIKKEKPYEELSFE
-626 NSIDETVS
+626 SSFDETVS
-634 RLNLPNTKV
+634 RLNLPNAKV
-643 EFSIDGKPQSFETEI
+643 EFNIDGKSQSFETEI
-658 IDRKTL
+658 IDRRFL
-664 TGGTQKAGPNVI
+664 AEGTHKVGPTII

-683 VVPPGWTMSVDDDLT
+683 VAPPGWKMSVDDDLT
-698 LRLRKLDNNNE
+698 LRLKKLDNRNE

>member
-1 MVHYTFIKRKK
+1 M
-12 KLYSIGIDVGGT
+12 YSIGIDVGGT
-24 FTDFFCFDHSNQKTF
+24 FTDFFCFNHSNQQTF
-39 VYKTASTPDDPS
+39 VYKIASTPEDPS
-51 KAVCA
+51 EAVCA

-65 SIKATDVSTIF
+65 SIKPTEVSTIF

-117 SIGQEIPWQNRA
+117 SIGQEIPWQNRP
-129 LIERKFRKTVNC
+129 LIERKFRKTIAC
-141 RLDSSGNEITPLDE
+141 RFDSSGNEIIPLDE
-155 KSILAHL
+155 TSVLDHV
-162 EFFEENNVN
+162 EFFKNNNVN
-171 SVLIA
+171 SILIA
-176 FLFSYRNNAHERR
+176 FLFSYRNNAHENH
-189 VSELVRDQMPNAFV
+189 VLKIVKEQMPSAFV

-224 AAFIGPKVTG
+224 AAFIGPKVTN
-234 YIDNLSLTLKKICQN
+234 YIYNLSHNLRKICPDS
-249 AELRIMTSSGGL
+249 ELRIMTSSGGL
-261 ATPEMIMR
+261 ATPEMIMQ

-283 NAGLWLASKKK
+283 NAGLWLASKKG

-313 NDGQLNEVSS
+313 NHGKLNEVSS
-323 RNASISGYPVQ
+323 RNASIAGYPVQ

-351 RVDAG
+351 KVDAG

-376 LGGSKPTVTD
+376 IGGSKPTVTD

-400 DGRMTLDS
+400 DGRMTLDTHM
-408 QIAETSLK
+408 AEKSLEK
-416 EVSSTLGSNINQ
+416 VSTTLGSTINQ

-475 AEILGINEVI
+475 AEILGIKEVI
-485 VPQAPGIMCAFG
+485 IPQNPGIMCAFG
-497 LLISRVEY
+497 LLISRIEY
-505 HSVKTLLMTKTQFNL
+505 HSVRTLLMTKTQFNL
-520 STLNETLSEMKS
+520 SFLNETLNEMKDE
-532 YLTSIFERDKAD
+532 LISIFERDKAD
-544 TKLICFE
+544 TKLISFE

-561 GYELKVP
+561 GYELKVS
-568 LNSDVLKLEDLEQVW
+568 LNSDIIKPEHLEQVW
-583 DAFHKQHK
+583 NDFHEQHK
-591 QEYGHNFLSADIEMV
+591 QEYGHSFTSADIEMV

-611 AQIKKENSSDEFSFE
+611 AHIKKEIPYEELSFE
-626 NSIDETVS
+626 SSFDETVS
-634 RLNLPNTKV
+634 RLNLPNAKV
-643 EFSIDGKPQSFETEI
+643 EFNIDGKSQSFETEI
-658 IDRKTL
+658 IDRRFL
-664 TGGTQKAGPNVI
+664 AEGTHKVGPTII

-683 VVPPGWTMSVDDDLT
+683 VAPPGWKMSVDDDLT
-698 LRLRKLDNNNE
+698 LRLKKLDNRNE

>member
-1 MVHYTFIKRKK
+1 M
-12 KLYSIGIDVGGT
+12 YSIGIDVGGT
-24 FTDFFCFDHSNQKTF
+24 FTDFFCFNHSNQQTF
-39 VYKTASTPDDPS
+39 VYKIASTPEDPS
-51 KAVCA
+51 EAVCA

-65 SIKATDVSTIF
+65 SIKPTEVSTIF

-117 SIGQEIPWQNRA
+117 SIGQEIPWQNRP
-129 LIERKFRKTVNC
+129 LIERKFRKTIAC
-141 RLDSSGNEITPLDE
+141 RFDSSGNEIIPLDE
-155 KSILAHL
+155 TSVLDHV
-162 EFFEENNVN
+162 EFFKNNNVN
-171 SVLIA
+171 SILIA
-176 FLFSYRNNAHERR
+176 FLFSYRNNAHENH
-189 VSELVRDQMPNAFV
+189 VLKIVKEQMPSAFV

-224 AAFIGPKVTG
+224 AAFIGPKVTN
-234 YIDNLSLTLKKICQN
+234 YIYNLSHNLRKICPDS
-249 AELRIMTSSGGL
+249 ELRIMTSSGGL
-261 ATPEMIMR
+261 ATPEMIMQ

-283 NAGLWLASKKK
+283 NAGLWLASKKG

-313 NDGQLNEVSS
+313 NHGKLNEVSS
-323 RNASISGYPVQ
+323 RNASIAGYPVQ

-351 RVDAG
+351 KVDAG

-376 LGGSKPTVTD
+376 IGGSKPTVTD

-400 DGRMTLDS
+400 DGRMTLDTHM
-408 QIAETSLK
+408 AEKSLEK
-416 EVSSTLGSNINQ
+416 VSTTLGSTINQ

-475 AEILGINEVI
+475 AEILGIKEVI
-485 VPQAPGIMCAFG
+485 IPQNPGIMCAFG
-497 LLISRVEY
+497 LLISRIEY
-505 HSVKTLLMTKTQFNL
+505 HSVRTLLMTKTQFNL
-520 STLNETLSEMKS
+520 SFLNETLNEMKDE
-532 YLTSIFERDKAD
+532 LISIFERDKAD
-544 TKLICFE
+544 TKLISFE

-568 LNSDVLKLEDLEQVW
+568 LNSDIIKPEHLEQVW
-583 DAFHKQHK
+583 NDFHEQHK
-591 QEYGHNFLSADIEMV
+591 QEYGHSFTSADIEMV

-611 AQIKKENSSDEFSFE
+611 AHIKKEKPYEELSFE
-626 NSIDETVS
+626 SSFDETVS
-634 RLNLPNTKV
+634 RLNLPNAKV
-643 EFSIDGKPQSFETEI
+643 EFNIDGKSQSFEAEI
-658 IDRKTL
+658 IDRRFL
-664 TGGTQKAGPNVI
+664 AEGTHKVGPTII

-683 VVPPGWTMSVDDDLT
+683 VAPPGWKMSVDDDLT
-698 LRLRKLDNNNE
+698 LRLKKLDNRNE

>member
-1 MVHYTFIKRKK
+1 M
-12 KLYSIGIDVGGT
+12 YSIGIDVGGT
-24 FTDFFCFDHSNQKTF
+24 FTDFFCFDQSNQKTF
-39 VYKTASTPDDPS
+39 VYKTPSTSDDPS

-65 SIKATDVSTIF
+65 TIKATDVSTIF

-141 RLDSSGNEITPLDE
+141 RLDSSGNEIAPLDE
-155 KSILAHL
+155 KSILAHI
-162 EFFEENNVN
+162 EFFKENSVN

-176 FLFSYRNNAHERR
+176 FLFSYRNNAHEGR
-189 VSELVRDQMPNAFV
+189 VLELVRDQMPSAFV

-224 AAFIGPKVTG
+224 AAFIGPKVTH
-234 YIDNLSLTLKKICQN
+234 YIDNLTLNLKKICQN

-339 IHTIGAGGGSIA
+339 IHTIGAGGGSVA

-367 ASPGPACYN
+367 AYPGPACYN

-408 QIAETSLK
+408 QMAETSLK
-416 EVSSTLGSNINQ
+416 EVSLTLGSTINQ

-485 VPQAPGIMCAFG
+485 IPQNPGIMCAFG

-532 YLTSIFERDKAD
+532 DLTLIFERDKAE
-544 TKLICFE
+544 TKLIRFE

-568 LNSDVLKLEDLEQVW
+568 LNSNTLGTEHLEQVW
-583 DAFHKQHK
+583 DAFHRQHK

-611 AQIKKENSSDEFSFE
+611 AHIISENSSGALSFE
-626 NSIDETVS
+626 NSTDETVS
-634 RLNLPNTKV
+634 RLNLPNTNV

-664 TGGTQKAGPNVI
+664 AGGAQKAGPNVI
-676 YQEDSTT
+676 YQEDSTI

-698 LRLRKLDNNNE
+698 LRLKKLDNNNE

>member
-1 MVHYTFIKRKK
+1 M
-12 KLYSIGIDVGGT
+12 YSIGIDVGGT
-24 FTDFFCFDHSNQKTF
+24 FTDFFCFNQSNQKTF
-39 VYKTASTPDDPS
+39 VYKTPSTSDDPS

-65 SIKATDVSTIF
+65 TIKATDVSTIF

-141 RLDSSGNEITPLDE
+141 RLDSSGNEIAPLDE
-155 KSILAHL
+155 KSILAHI
-162 EFFEENNVN
+162 EFFKENSVN

-176 FLFSYRNNAHERR
+176 FLFSYINNAHEGR
-189 VSELVRDQMPNAFV
+189 VLELVRDQMPSAFV

-224 AAFIGPKVTG
+224 AAFIGPKVTH
-234 YIDNLSLTLKKICQN
+234 YIDNLTLNLKKICQN

-339 IHTIGAGGGSIA
+339 IHTIGAGGGSVA

-367 ASPGPACYN
+367 AYPGPACYN

-408 QIAETSLK
+408 QMAETSLK
-416 EVSSTLGSNINQ
+416 EVSSTLGSTINQ

-485 VPQAPGIMCAFG
+485 IPQNPGIMCAFG

-532 YLTSIFERDKAD
+532 DLTLIFERDKAE
-544 TKLICFE
+544 TKLIRFE

-568 LNSDVLKLEDLEQVW
+568 LNSNTLGTEHLEQVW
-583 DAFHKQHK
+583 DAFHRQHK

-611 AQIKKENSSDEFSFE
+611 AHIISENSSGALSFE
-626 NSIDETVS
+626 NSTDETVS
-634 RLNLPNTKV
+634 RLNLPNTNV

-664 TGGTQKAGPNVI
+664 AGGAQKAGPNVI
-676 YQEDSTT
+676 YQEDSTI

-698 LRLRKLDNNNE
+698 LRLKKLDNNNE

>member
-1 MVHYTFIKRKK
+1 M
-12 KLYSIGIDVGGT
+12 
-24 FTDFFCFDHSNQKTF
+24 
-39 VYKTASTPDDPS
+39 
-51 KAVCA
+51 
-56 GLEALLTKY
+56 
-65 SIKATDVSTIF
+65 
-76 HGTTV
+76 
-81 GTNSILEGKGAK
+81 
-93 VGLIT
+93 
-98 NSGFRD
+98 
-104 ILHIGRHQRPQHY
+104 HIGRHQRPQHY

-129 LIERKFRKTVNC
+129 LIERKFRKTVDC
-141 RLDSSGNEITPLDE
+141 RLDSSGKEITPLDE

-171 SVLIA
+171 SILIA
-176 FLFSYRNNAHERR
+176 FLFSYRNNAHENR
-189 VSELVRDQMPNAFV
+189 VLELVREQMPSAFV

-224 AAFIGPKVTG
+224 AAFIGPKVTQ
-234 YIDNLSLTLKKICQN
+234 YIDNLSLNLKNICQN

-408 QIAETSLK
+408 QMAETSLK
-416 EVSSTLGSNINQ
+416 EVSSTLGSTINQ

-485 VPQAPGIMCAFG
+485 VPQNPGIMCAFG

-532 YLTSIFERDKAD
+532 DLTSIFERDKAD
-544 TKLICFE
+544 TKLIRFE

-568 LNSDVLKLEDLEQVW
+568 LNSDVLRPENLEQVW

-606 SVKLK
+606 SVKMK
-611 AQIKKENSSDEFSFE
+611 AQIKKEESSDEFSFE

-634 RLNLPNTKV
+634 HLNLPNTKV

-664 TGGTQKAGPNVI
+664 KGGAQKAGPNVL

-698 LRLRKLDNNNE
+698 LRLRKLDNKNE